1 MSEGSIATLFTLLF
15 ILLLAVVTLLAGVK
29 TVPQGQEWTLEQLGR
44 YMRTL
49 LAGAEPHRSLC

>member
-1 MSEGSIATLFTLLF
+1 
-15 ILLLAVVTLLAGVK
+15 
-29 TVPQGQEWTLEQLGR
+29 VPQGQEWTLEQLGR